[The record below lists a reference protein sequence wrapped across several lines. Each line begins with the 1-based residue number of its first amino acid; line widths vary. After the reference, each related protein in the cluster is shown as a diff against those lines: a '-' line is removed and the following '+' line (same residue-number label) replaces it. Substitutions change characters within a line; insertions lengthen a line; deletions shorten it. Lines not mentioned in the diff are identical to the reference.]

1 MWSGPRNIS
10 TAMMRAFENRED
22 TVVVDEPFYAYYLQ
36 ATGLSHPMAQEVI
49 RSQPTAWSVVTE
61 ALSVAP
67 VSADVFYQKHMTH
80 HMLREIDLSWT
91 SNLKN
96 CFLIRDPKPVV
107 KSYSLKVNSVTQ
119 DDIGIIRQF
128 ELYEEISA
136 ITGQDM
142 PVIDARQFLKDPQS
156 GLRRL
161 CDQCAIPYSGKMLS
175 WPEGRR
181 ETDGVWASHWYGAVE
196 NSTGFQPAPDS
207 PITLTPG
214 QQKIADE
221 ANEYYQLL
229 LEKCQSSGLKFFH

>member
-1 MWSGPRNIS
+1 VTVRIAMWSGPRNIS

-36 ATGLSHPMAQEVI
+36 ATGLSHPMAQEII
-49 RSQPTAWSVVTE
+49 RSQPTAWSVVAE

-107 KSYSLKVNSVTQ
+107 KSYSLKMDSVTQ

-142 PVIDARQFLKDPQS
+142 PVIDARQFLADPQS

-161 CDQCAIPYSGKMLS
+161 CDQCAIPDSSKMLN

-196 NSTGFQPAPDS
+196 NSTGFQPATDA
-207 PITLTPG
+207 PITLTAW

-229 LEKCQSSGLKFFH
+229 LQKC